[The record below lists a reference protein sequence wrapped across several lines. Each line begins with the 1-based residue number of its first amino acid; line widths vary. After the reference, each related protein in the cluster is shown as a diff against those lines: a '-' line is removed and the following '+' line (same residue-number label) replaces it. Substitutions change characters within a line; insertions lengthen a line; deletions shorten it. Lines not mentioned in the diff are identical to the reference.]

1 MNCEQSR
8 QYICEYLDGLLNP
21 ETQEALEAH
30 LAQCVQ
36 CRAEIHELKASIA
49 WLQQAEE
56 VQPPANLRQN
66 VLLKLQSEAKI
77 KQVFLPK
84 QILQFV
90 AAAAVILD
98 PDDIPAG
105 LDDSKRLDAKAR
117 NAIFDDILARARA
130 VSFASLSAASI
141 DNSDI
146 RKASL
151 EAMCRAV
158 AGLSIEPQ
166 LVLADGRDV
175 PPGLICPGRA
185 VIKGDQRSQS
195 IAAASIIA
203 KVLRDRMMEKSGAC
217 DDRYGFEIHMGY
229 ATVRHRTAIT
239 AHGPAPRLH
248 RLSFAPFRK

>member
-84 QILQFV
+84 QILQCV
-90 AAAAVILD
+90 AAAAVFIL
-98 PDDIPAG
+98 
-105 LDDSKRLDAKAR
+105 L
-117 NAIFDDILARARA
+117 
-130 VSFASLSAASI
+130 
-141 DNSDI
+141 
-146 RKASL
+146 
-151 EAMCRAV
+151 V
-158 AGLSIEPQ
+158 AGNVLPPGGKNELATQNEIFLMGAREAFEVAENAGESQEILSIEEDIPLDMKQ
-166 LVLADGRDV
+166 V
-175 PPGLICPGRA
+175 
-185 VIKGDQRSQS
+185 Q
-195 IAAASIIA
+195 
-203 KVLRDRMMEKSGAC
+203 EN
-217 DDRYGFEIHMGY
+217 
-229 ATVRHRTAIT
+229 ATVQDSPPQFAS
-239 AHGPAPRLH
+239 APEKAAGGLKGPSWRDWLNVIGIPVFLILIWRLYIE
-248 RLSFAPFRK
+248 RKRCREE